1 MGKKFIIKSFNPGE
15 KGHNSINPL
24 INLSSFGLSTNQSII
39 KNALSLSASVTQ
51 SAVLDDQAN
60 PTYYNAAGNNLFSR
74 YKDLTKNAVQSYAFY
89 DMTYSTRCQMCK
101 QLARDIEINFILETI
116 CNEAIIPDE
125 NGFIAQL
132 DLDKL
137 KLFLNK
143 RFKNNNGLDAD
154 KLIRD
159 CKIAYNKIYAAL
171 GWANNNGAWTYF
183 KKFLIEGFLA
193 FEIIM
198 DDNKKN
204 IIGIMNIDPTTLE
217 PDIQITEDGQELFI
231 WYQYKG
237 AANQR
242 KIPNSNLIYIS
253 WANLGD
259 NKYNNISYVEGLT
272 RSFNMLRQL
281 ENSHLIWNIQNAQNR
296 MKITVPVNDLSPA
309 KAQQRIGEIINA
321 YTEEISMDDLSGQ
334 MLVNGEP
341 KFNFQKTFVFED
353 HGGSAVQMEGVK
365 AEGYNMNSTEDLQ
378 YFWRKFILESQVPAN
393 RFTLNISSAPSNQPY
408 GDSNITREEYAFGRF
423 IERIQT
429 CFKEIL
435 LKPLLV
441 QICAMHPEFS
451 YTDYLKQGLGI
462 KFNEENVFVLAKKR
476 SVVSDGANAVSTLM
490 GITTSD
496 GQPYF
501 SIEWAVKEFLG
512 LSDQDLEMNRQYKE
526 AEIIRNIE
534 IAKLKKKHEGEVPNG
549 QSVDNNSGFLNNDN
563 GFGSDMGGFGG
574 GSEMGGGLSSG
585 NMTDNNDIL
594 NGGEF
599 GGPDTGSGFGESSPE
614 EAPTPETAPNTETPA
629 E

>member
-1 MGKKFIIKSFNPGE
+1 MAKKYVIKSFNPGE
-15 KGHNSINPL
+15 KGHNRVNPL
-24 INLSSFGLSTNQSII
+24 INLSSFGLSTNQSIV
-39 KNALSLSASVTQ
+39 KNALALGASSTQ
-51 SAVLDDQAN
+51 SGIADDQMN
-60 PTYYNAAGNNLFSR
+60 PSYYGNAGNNLFNR
-74 YKDLTKNAVQSYAFY
+74 YKDLTKNNSQSYAFY

-116 CNEAIIPDE
+116 CNEAIVPDE

-159 CKIAYNKIYAAL
+159 CKIAYNKVYAAF
-171 GWANNNGAWTYF
+171 GWASNNGAWTYF

-198 DDNKKN
+198 DENKKN
-204 IIGIMNIDPTTLE
+204 IIGIMNIDPTTLQ

-242 KIPNSNLIYIS
+242 MIPNSNLIYIS

-321 YTEEISMDDLSGQ
+321 YTEEVSMDDLSGQ

-353 HGGSAVQMEGVK
+353 HGGQAVTMEGVK
-365 AEGYNMNSTEDLQ
+365 AEGYNMNTTEDLQ

-393 RFTLNISSAPSNQPY
+393 RFTLNISSAPNNQWA
-408 GDSNITREEYAFGRF
+408 GDANITREEYAFGRF
-423 IERIQT
+423 IERIQAV
-429 CFKEIL
+429 FKEIL

-462 KFNEENVFVLAKKR
+462 RFNEENMFVLAKKR
-476 SVVSDGANAVSTLM
+476 SVVNEGAAAVSTLM
-490 GITTSD
+490 GIMSAD
-496 GQPYF
+496 GQTPYF
-501 SIEWAVKEFLG
+501 SIDWAVKEFLG
-512 LSDQDLEMNRQYKE
+512 LSDQDLETNRQYKE
-526 AEIIRNIE
+526 AEIIRNIK
-534 IAKLKKKHEGEVPNG
+534 IAKLQKKHADEALANTPQNNGGVAEGGGFNAP
-549 QSVDNNSGFLNNDN
+549 DMSGG
-563 GFGSDMGGFGG
+563 GFGGDMSSDMGGGDVM
-574 GSEMGGGLSSG
+574 S
-585 NMTDNNDIL
+585 
-594 NGGEF
+594 GGEF
-599 GGPDTGSGFGESSPE
+599 GGPDMGGGDMGGA
-614 EAPTPETAPNTETPA
+614 EAPAPEAPAPEPA
-629 E
+629 PEAPAPEA

>member
-1 MGKKFIIKSFNPGE
+1 MAKKFIIKTFNPGE

-24 INLSSFGLSTNQSII
+24 VNLSSFGLSTNQNII

-51 SAVLDDQAN
+51 SPIMDDQLN
-60 PTYYNAAGNNLFSR
+60 PTSYGLAGNNLFNR
-74 YKDLTKNAVQSYAFY
+74 YKDLTKNPTQSYAFY
-89 DMTYSTRCQMCK
+89 DMTYTSRCQMCK

-116 CNEAIIPDE
+116 CNEAIIPDD
-125 NGFIAQL
+125 NGFVAQL

-143 RFKNNNGLDAD
+143 RFKNNSGLDAD

-159 CKIAYNKIYAAL
+159 CKIAYNKIYAAF
-171 GWANNNGAWTYF
+171 GWANNNGAWNYF

-204 IIGIMNIDPTTLE
+204 IIGIMNIDPTTLQ
-217 PDIQITEDGQELFI
+217 PDIQITNDGQELFV

-237 AANQR
+237 AANER

-365 AEGYNMNSTEDLQ
+365 AEGYNMNTTEDLQ

-393 RFTLNISSAPSNQPY
+393 RFTLNISSAPNNQWA
-408 GDSNITREEYAFGRF
+408 GDANITREEYAFSRF
-423 IERIQT
+423 IERIQSV
-429 CFKEIL
+429 FKEIL

-451 YTDYLKQGLGI
+451 YTDYMKQGLGI
-462 KFNEENVFVLAKKR
+462 KFNEENAFVLAKKR
-476 SVVSDGANAVSTLM
+476 SVVNDGATAVSTLM
-490 GITTSD
+490 SIMSSD
-496 GQPYF
+496 GQTPYF
-501 SIEWAVKEFLG
+501 SIDWAVKEFLG
-512 LSDQDLEMNRQYKE
+512 LTDQDLEMNRQYKE
-526 AEIIRNIE
+526 AEIVRNIE
-534 IAKLKKKHEGEVPNG
+534 IAKLQKKHAGEAP
-549 QSVDNNSGFLNNDN
+549 NNDQQSTNN
-563 GFGSDMGGFGG
+563 GFGGENDFGGGFGG
-574 GSEMGGGLSSG
+574 GSDFGGGFGGG
-585 NMTDNNDIL
+585 NDFGSDMGAGNDVMS
-594 NGGEF
+594 GGEF
-599 GGPDTGSGFGESSPE
+599 GGPDMGGGETAAPE
-614 EAPTPETAPNTETPA
+614 PAAEPVAPEAPPEA
-629 E
+629 